1 MIKEGMFTVGLIGAQ
16 NSHTK
21 HFCETINK
29 KKEALDFYKEIKANF
44 PKAKQGEIDKFIY
57 RLSIEKNDFSVN

>member
-16 NSHTK
+16 NTHTK

-29 KKEALDFYKEIKANF
+29 KRLWDDVSIRYIYGADDPRSAKAV
-44 PKAKQGEIDKFIY
+44 
-57 RLSIEKNDFSVN
+57 RRV